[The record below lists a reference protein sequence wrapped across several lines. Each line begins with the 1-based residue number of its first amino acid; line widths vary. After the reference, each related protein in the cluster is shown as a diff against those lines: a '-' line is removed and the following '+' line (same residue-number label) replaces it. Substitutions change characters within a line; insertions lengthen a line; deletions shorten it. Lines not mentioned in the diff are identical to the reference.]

1 MKNQTELTKETI
13 AAIIKENKPFLQ
25 ERFKVKELGLF
36 GSFLHGNQNPTSD
49 VDILVEFEESPGL
62 IDYLRL
68 EKELTHLLGKQVDLV
83 VKESLKQRL
92 KARVLKEAVYF

>member
-1 MKNQTELTKETI
+1 MKNKPELTKEII
-13 AAIIKENKPFLQ
+13 ATIIKENKPFLQ

-36 GSFLHGNQNPTSD
+36 GSFLHGSQNPASD

-68 EKELTHLLGKQVDLV
+68 ENELTHLLGKQVDLV

-92 KARVLKEAVYF
+92 KDGVLKEAVYF